1 MCRPYWKFGS
11 ATNSMATE
19 GLIRGLILTVGI
31 GKASMKIH
39 IYEFNVRVRIKIIS
53 TQQKWGFF
61 FSPSGVLY
69 VKARRGG
76 ETTSC
81 GSAHHRKATSVWH
94 TVCLSSCSKS
104 SQSHHCK
111 SGEVKCPS
119 WIVHCW
125 FGNIENRLAIPLCT
139 PIQASLKHRLNQ
151 DINPPWLLVKEW

>member
-1 MCRPYWKFGS
+1 MSAILKIWLGDQFDGNRGFDQGINLNSWYWESFDENTHLWIQCQS
-11 ATNSMATE
+11 SHQDHLNSTE
-19 GLIRGLILTVGI
+19 
-31 GKASMKIH
+31 
-39 IYEFNVRVRIKIIS
+39 VRIL
-53 TQQKWGFF
+53 

-151 DINPPWLLVKEW
+151 EINPPWLLVKEW